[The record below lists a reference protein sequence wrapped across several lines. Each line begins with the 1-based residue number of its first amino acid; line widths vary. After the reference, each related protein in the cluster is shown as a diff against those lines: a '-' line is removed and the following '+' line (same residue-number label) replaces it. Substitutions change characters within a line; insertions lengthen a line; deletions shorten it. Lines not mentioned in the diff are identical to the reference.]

1 MGQTALQKLIDFINE
16 DLEIKGISLVKRA
29 KLEKVKAKAL
39 SLLPEEKQGIVDAY
53 DKGISDY
60 CNYDPERHGNEA
72 PSGINYF
79 NQKYSSEQDV
89 KQKQ

>member
-1 MGQTALQKLIDFINE
+1 MGQTALQKLIEYMDNHSMSNT
-16 DLEIKGISLVKRA
+16 GTYR
-29 KLEKVKAKAL
+29 KAIAL
-39 SLLPEEKQGIVDAY
+39 LHEENQGIVDAY

-72 PSGINYF
+72 PSGIKYF